1 MRNCGSLAPLQHPF
15 LKRTYTHSHHA
26 LFLSANRAW
35 WLRNSQSSFPQLF
48 VITVE
53 SPDWES
59 LLFPVL
65 ASIRCPVAP
74 TPPPSLLPHSL
85 PTKFLSSQGW
95 RKGINVKGSDAG
107 ASEARFVPLRE
118 KRTFLNAGTTPP
130 NTSPQQD
137 PPLFWTQCS
146 EFQGGLKKGYGWWIG
161 FLVSSLGSQTE
172 FSRWSGVEWGRS
184 AVISSA
190 RFVPCLQDIFRAKLH
205 GSELMR
211 GSTEQ
216 RLQSDGW
223 LVDL

>member
-65 ASIRCPVAP
+65 ASIWCPVAP

-107 ASEARFVPLRE
+107 ANEARFVPLRE

-130 NTSPQQD
+130 NTSPQQTH
-137 PPLFWTQCS
+137 LSS
-146 EFQGGLKKGYGWWIG
+146 EPSVVNFKEGWKRVMGDELG
-161 FLVSSLGSQTE
+161 F
-172 FSRWSGVEWGRS
+172 
-184 AVISSA
+184 
-190 RFVPCLQDIFRAKLH
+190 
-205 GSELMR
+205 
-211 GSTEQ
+211 
-216 RLQSDGW
+216 
-223 LVDL
+223 